1 MQSRPPLSALRR
13 LAPFFLSGSVAA
25 LAHGA
30 PVEFNRDIRPILS
43 DKCFGCH
50 GPDSGHRKAG
60 LRLDVREA
68 ALKPAKSGEI
78 PLKPG
83 DGDGSHL
90 LQRILSTDADEV
102 MPPPEAKM
110 QPLTS
115 REKDL
120 LKRWIN
126 EGAEYQPLWSFIG
139 LKPVVLPPAPAGVG
153 PGAPP

>member
-1 MQSRPPLSALRR
+1 MQSCLSSSAARL
-13 LAPFFLSGSVAA
+13 LAPLILSGSIAA

-30 PVEFNRDIRPILS
+30 PVEFNKDIRPILS

-83 DGDGSHL
+83 ELEGSHL

-110 QPLTS
+110 QPLTQ

-120 LKRWIN
+120 
-126 EGAEYQPLWSFIG
+126 
-139 LKPVVLPPAPAGVG
+139 V
-153 PGAPP
+153 